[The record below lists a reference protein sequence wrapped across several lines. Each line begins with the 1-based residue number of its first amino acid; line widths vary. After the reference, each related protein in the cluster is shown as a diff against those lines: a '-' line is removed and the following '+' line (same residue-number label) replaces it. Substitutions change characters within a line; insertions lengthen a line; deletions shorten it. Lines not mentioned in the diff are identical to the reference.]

1 MNEDQTDEQE
11 VLLSIYEDDENFK
24 QVSDTVYCYKFVCD
38 ENDLQSFMIQVSLH
52 SIFFTPAFPLPR
64 SQNTYP
70 SCS

>member
-38 ENDLQSFMIQVSLH
+38 ENDLQSFMIQVFLH
-52 SIFFTPAFPLPR
+52 SSLAFSLPSAVKNMR
-64 SQNTYP
+64 YRTLP
-70 SCS
+70 T